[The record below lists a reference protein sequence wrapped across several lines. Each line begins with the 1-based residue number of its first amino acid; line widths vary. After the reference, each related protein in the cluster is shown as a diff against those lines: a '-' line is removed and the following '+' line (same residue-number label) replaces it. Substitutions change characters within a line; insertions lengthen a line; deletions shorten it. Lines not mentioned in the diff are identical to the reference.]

1 MKKFIATVLLLMFT
15 SLSANATTQVFFGNT
30 GRPVSYSRGF
40 HRSSMHNFGS
50 NAAFTPAN
58 RAYAGFRNRQIKTTK
73 SNYKSHSC
81 NSTKK
86 YAFYSKQKLHSC
98 KNNHKFTL
106 EMVLLIT
113 IK

>member
-58 RAYAGFRNRQIKTTK
+58 RAYAGFRNRQIKRQKAITKAIAATAQRSMPSTLSRNYTPTRTTT
-73 SNYKSHSC
+73 SY
-81 NSTKK
+81 TRDG
-86 YAFYSKQKLHSC
+86 
-98 KNNHKFTL
+98 
-106 EMVLLIT
+106 IT
-113 IK
+113 YYN